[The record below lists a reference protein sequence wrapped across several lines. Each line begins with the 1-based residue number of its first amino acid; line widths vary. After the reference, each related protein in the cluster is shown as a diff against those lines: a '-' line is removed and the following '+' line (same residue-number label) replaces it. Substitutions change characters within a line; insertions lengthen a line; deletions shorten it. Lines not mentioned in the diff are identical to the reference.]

1 MKNLLKVLLLIFIA
15 IVSVSAQNNKDMRKA
30 KQPRDHKL
38 MLEQVSKLN
47 VEYGS
52 MIQRV
57 DTAGIERIIAD
68 DCLITDESG
77 KVSNKA
83 ENMASFKN
91 RQVKI
96 ESVKYLDQKVR
107 VIGDAVVVVNATINF
122 KGNNNGKP
130 FDVTEQCTT
139 VWAWRDGRW
148 QVVSDH
154 FSYIKQ

>member
-15 IVSVSAQNNKDMRKA
+15 IVSVSAQNNKDTRKA
-30 KQPRDHKL
+30 KQSRDHKL
-38 MLEQVSKLN
+38 MQEQVSKLN
-47 VEYGS
+47 VEYGL

-107 VIGDAVVVVNATINF
+107 VIGDGVVIVNATINF

-148 QVVSDH
+148 QVVS
-154 FSYIKQ
+154 FAAAPVW